1 MIYQTHLKTQHEGMD
16 QLKAAVQ
23 WGGSLHRTTI
33 MWLFMTSFYDSCY
46 VRKIRSHMT
55 DLDILNMIQISKGI
69 EDKEPFHNFI

>member
-1 MIYQTHLKTQHEGMD
+1 
-16 QLKAAVQ
+16 
-23 WGGSLHRTTI
+23 

-55 DLDILNMIQISKGI
+55 VLDILNMIQISKGI